1 MDFYKQF
8 FMILF
13 EMCLSIFIAIF
24 SYALWD
30 NFDKTKYLELK
41 KYNNLKEVEVYYEG
55 NKLVMHNVS
64 KSNNNKNLIL
74 RVNKNEYVVDNTKLL
89 INGNEFDLS
98 EFKNSTD
105 DNFIYYVID
114 NVNFNKYETKVYDVD
129 ILSNDNN
136 YVVDELNY
144 LFITEV

>member
-1 MDFYKQF
+1 MNFYKEF
-8 FMILF
+8 FMILL

-41 KYNNLKEVEVYYEG
+41 KYNNLKEVEVYYED

-74 RVNKNEYVVDNTKLL
+74 RVNKHEYVVDNTKLL

-98 EFKNSTD
+98 EFKNSVD

-114 NVNFNKYETKVYDVD
+114 NIDFNKYETKVYDVD

>member
-1 MDFYKQF
+1 MDFYKEF

-89 INGNEFDLS
+89 INGNKFDLS

-105 DNFIYYVID
+105 DNFIYYID
-114 NVNFNKYETKVYDVD
+114 NINFNKYETKVYDVD